1 MEVTPMRPAL
11 RIAVAAAATAL
22 IPACNLIHGKE
33 TTGQYVDDTTLAAR
47 ATAALVKDKQVSA
60 SDFHLDVYMGNVTIS
75 GTARNS
81 AEAARAVEDL
91 HNVRGVKSV
100 KNATRVASSDE
111 ESKER

>member
-1 MEVTPMRPAL
+1 MRPTW

-22 IPACNLIHGKE
+22 IPACNLIHGNE
-33 TTGQYVDDTTLAAR
+33 TTGEYVDDATLTAR
-47 ATAALVKDKQVSA
+47 AKAALVKDKEVAA

-75 GTARNS
+75 GTARDS
-81 AEAARAVEDL
+81 DEAARAVKDL

-111 ESKER
+111 ESKQR